1 MPRNMIKET
10 CSMENKKQ
18 DTNHKCL
25 LKLLGSKGKDAAN
38 PEQINE
44 FKRIFKRLDANG
56 DGKVTLQEYINRSRW
71 EDETKAKAIF
81 NATDRNDN
89 GTITVEEY
97 IENRVITDEAK
108 KIFNKMDT
116 NNDGILTEQDFAENS
131 IIEDKILAR
140 QIFREMDV
148 EGKSKLSLPRYL
160 KIWGDW
166 ARED

>member
-1 MPRNMIKET
+1 MIKET

-81 NATDRNDN
+81 NATDRNGN
-89 GTITVEEY
+89 GTIDTFGSNKSPVTSIEY
-97 IENRVITDEAK
+97 NWSFSAPAMSRIMGNPAL
-108 KIFNKMDT
+108 
-116 NNDGILTEQDFAENS
+116 G
-131 IIEDKILAR
+131 
-140 QIFREMDV
+140 
-148 EGKSKLSLPRYL
+148 
-160 KIWGDW
+160 
-166 ARED
+166 